1 MFLLFQMNE
10 REENKYM
17 RIDQALLLLLLILLL
32 QYLLKLII
40 ELVDKKSD
48 EPLIISKNIYF
59 SSCNIYCNISFF
71 VLFE

>member
-1 MFLLFQMNE
+1 MFLLLQMNE

-17 RIDQALLLLLLILLL
+17 RIDQALLLLILLL

-71 VLFE
+71 E